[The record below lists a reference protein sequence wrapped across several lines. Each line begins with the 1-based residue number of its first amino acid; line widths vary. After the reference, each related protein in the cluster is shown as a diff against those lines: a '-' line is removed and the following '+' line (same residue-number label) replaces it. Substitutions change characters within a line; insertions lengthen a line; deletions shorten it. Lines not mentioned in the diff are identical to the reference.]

1 MIRDEAE
8 KKVLIL
14 QTFIN
19 YATEGQLDLQ
29 VLRNHCGFDMVGF
42 KGVSDHT
49 SGGVQHRPGLQE
61 VTKLCFDKAL
71 NRC

>member
-19 YATEGQLDLQ
+19 YVSEAQLDLQ
-29 VLRNHCGFDMVGF
+29 VLRNHCGIDKIGF

-49 SGGVQHRPGLQE
+49 GGGVQHRPGLQE
-61 VTKLCFDKAL
+61 VNHKVML
-71 NRC
+71 